1 MILGILASIW
11 GNVNLLKILSTGLTC
26 PEVMGRSM
34 EINKERI
41 RKMRKEERKDEKKG
55 KREKAEVEKSY
66 VQKSYIYSGIAT
78 ASNEL

>member
-1 MILGILASIW
+1 MRNIAKR
-11 GNVNLLKILSTGLTC
+11 VHQFNLLGK
-26 PEVMGRSM
+26 
-34 EINKERI
+34 NKKKNRVEKKGI
-41 RKMRKEERKDEKKG
+41 IKMRKEERKDEKKG